1 MTGSR
6 IVRVRSMALLGAV
19 ALAGL
24 WLGGCDQMGNL
35 FDDKPQEK
43 ATTKKIVH
51 MDTPMAYQEA
61 ARSYNRSVDYLDRV
75 QARVNIL
82 LTYFDE
88 DGKERHEDPE
98 GRLQI
103 VRPNKLAL
111 SLGKAGQVLFW
122 FGCDPEQYW
131 WLDLSEKNKRIAA
144 IGKHEK
150 FDDSTAQ
157 RIGLP
162 IKPLDL
168 IRLLG
173 VVKMDVTARGATQ
186 WSDDGKLLGITAP
199 VADRGFQR
207 TWVDPR
213 DMHPVTVEIFD
224 RQRNP
229 VLVAEHTGEE
239 FVELTR
245 DLPGVGVAQVR
256 MPGRVEIT
264 HLQTKTKARITLTG
278 VKDGPISEKAFDL
291 SVILDK
297 YPVDRTIDLDKK
309 KQ

>member
-1 MTGSR
+1 MLS
-6 IVRVRSMALLGAV
+6 GAV
-19 ALAGL
+19 LASGL
-24 WLGGCDQMGNL
+24 LVAGGGCEQMGSM
-35 FDDKPQEK
+35 FDDKPNEK
-43 ATTKKIVH
+43 EVTEKRFH
-51 MDTPMAYQEA
+51 MDKPMEYQEA
-61 ARSYNRSVDYLDRV
+61 ARQFNRSVDYLDRV
-75 QARVNIL
+75 LARVNIL

-111 SLGKAGQVLFW
+111 SLGKAGQILFW

-131 WLDLSEKNKRIAA
+131 WIDLSEKGKHFAA
-144 IGKHEK
+144 VGKHEK
-150 FDDSTAQ
+150 FDDATAQ

-173 VVKMDVTARGATQ
+173 VVKMDVNARGATQ

-213 DMHPVTVEIFD
+213 DMHPVTIEIFD
-224 RQRNP
+224 KQRNL

-239 FVELTR
+239 FVEITR
-245 DLPGVGVAQVR
+245 DLPGASLAHVR

-264 HLQTKTKARITLTG
+264 HLETKTKARITLTG
-278 VKDGPISEKAFDL
+278 IKDGPISEKAFDL
-291 SVILDK
+291 SVLLDK
-297 YPVDRTIDLDKK
+297 YPVDKTIDLDKK
-309 KQ
+309 K

>member
-1 MTGSR
+1 MSGATS
-6 IVRVRSMALLGAV
+6 VRGWNVAAVLGV
-19 ALAGL
+19 VLAAML
-24 WLGGCDQMGNL
+24 AGGCDHMANI
-35 FDDKPQEK
+35 FDDKPSEK
-43 ATTKKIVH
+43 PLTDKRYH
-51 MDTPMAYQEA
+51 LDEPPSYEES
-61 ARSYNRSVDYLDRV
+61 ARKYNRSVDYLDRV
-75 QARVNIL
+75 LARVNIL

-88 DGKERHEDPE
+88 DGKEHHEDPE

-111 SLGKAGQVLFW
+111 SLGKAGQILFW

-131 WLDLSEKNKRIAA
+131 WLDLSEKGKRIAA
-144 IGKHEK
+144 VGRHEK

-213 DMHPVTVEIFD
+213 DMHPVTIEIFD
-224 RQRNP
+224 KQRNL

-245 DLPGVGVAQVR
+245 DLPGVGVTQVR

-264 HLQTKTKARITLTG
+264 HLETKTKARITLTG

-291 SVILDK
+291 SVIQDK
-297 YPVDRTIDLDKK
+297 FPVDKVIDLDKK
-309 KQ
+309 K